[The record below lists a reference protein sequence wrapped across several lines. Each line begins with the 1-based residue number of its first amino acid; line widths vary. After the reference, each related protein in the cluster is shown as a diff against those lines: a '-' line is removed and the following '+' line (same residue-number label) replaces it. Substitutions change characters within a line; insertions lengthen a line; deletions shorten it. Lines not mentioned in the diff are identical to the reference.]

1 MKKLFAGL
9 VIAVIVV
16 ICIFYGFAF
25 ISRKPVIFQ
34 VLADSNCACGDYH
47 QDVTGL
53 IALNTFRDRSPEK
66 AAGTFLEDLRNG
78 RCTADISICRYGL
91 DNHRVSG
98 WRLAN
103 LRIVG
108 NHTLLYYKLT
118 KFGSDEAKFRLQGE
132 GLIEVIHAQDGWTV
146 ANYSSYF

>member
-1 MKKLFAGL
+1 MRKVFAGI
-9 VIAVIVV
+9 VIAVTIL
-16 ICIFYGFAF
+16 IGIFYGFAF
-25 ISRKPVIFQ
+25 ISRKPVLFQ

-53 IALNTFRDRSPEK
+53 IALNPFRDRSPEN
-66 AAGTFLEDLRNG
+66 AAGTFLENLRNG
-78 RCTADISICRYGL
+78 RCTADTSICRYAL
-91 DNHRVSG
+91 DNHRVSA

-103 LRIVG
+103 VRNVG
-108 NHTLLYYKLT
+108 NRTLLYYKLT
-118 KFGSDEAKFRLQGE
+118 KFGSDEAKYRLQGE